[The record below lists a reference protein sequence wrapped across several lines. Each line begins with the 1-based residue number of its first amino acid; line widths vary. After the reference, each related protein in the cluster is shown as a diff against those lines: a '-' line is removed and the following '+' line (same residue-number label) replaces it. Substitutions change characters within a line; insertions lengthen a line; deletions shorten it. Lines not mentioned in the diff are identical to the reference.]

1 MAGGRDRSGHH
12 IDPQSRKSVPPRI
25 CIYEN
30 DKTRPILFRGVRRSG
45 YSIPRSIA
53 SPATQPSKGR
63 LFLGG
68 FA

>member
-12 IDPQSRKSVPPRI
+12 IDPQSQKSVHATVTD
-25 CIYEN
+25 YER
-30 DKTRPILFRGVRRSG
+30 DTLRAILFHGGRRSG

-63 LFLGG
+63 PPRG